1 MSDEQIRR
9 ELRFLKR
16 VTGILTLVLLGLGLY
31 LVLGRR
37 APRFGE
43 ITVERINVVE
53 KNGDLKLVL
62 SNSSRQ
68 HSGVIGGKALPERE
82 RQAGLIFFNSVG
94 DECGG
99 LVYDGN
105 DREAGLVLSVDKYR
119 DDQIMQLRYV
129 EDNQRKART
138 YGLQL
143 WDYPK
148 ENAYAERS
156 RAFEAL
162 GDQKTPQER
171 QQAVMNMKKEGL
183 LPEDRLFL
191 GQKMNRD
198 LGLFIN
204 DRLGRPRIRLY
215 VDAENQARIEL
226 LDEQGRV
233 VEQTVGAGPE
243 KP

>member
-1 MSDEQIRR
+1 MNDERARR
-9 ELRFLKR
+9 DLRFLK
-16 VTGILTLVLLGLGLY
+16 VYCAVLTLAFLGLGIY
-31 LVLGRR
+31 VVRVHH

-53 KNGDLKLVL
+53 HNGDLKLVL

-68 HSGVIGGKALPERE
+68 HPGVIGGKMLPERE
-82 RQAGLIFFNSVG
+82 RQAGLIFFNSAG

-99 LVYDGN
+99 LIYDGN
-105 DREAGLVLSVDKYR
+105 DQEAGLVLSVDKYR
-119 DDQIMQLRYV
+119 EDQIMQLRYV

-156 RAFEAL
+156 RAFEAI
-162 GDQKTPQER
+162 GAQKNPKER
-171 QQAVMNMKKEGL
+171 QQAVMNMKKDGL

-198 LGLFIN
+198 VGLFIN
-204 DRLGRPRIRLY
+204 DRQGRPRIRLY
-215 VDAENQARIEL
+215 VDAENRARIEL
-226 LDEQGRV
+226 LDEEGRV
-233 VEQTVGAGPE
+233 VEQSTGAGP
-243 KP
+243 KTP